1 MVTDQAY
8 VKPAALSA
16 ASGLVAVP
24 ANGTFVPSGTVI
36 VGGSLTIV
44 AVGSCG
50 LTLKVKGACAVRP
63 LPSSAVILTV
73 SIPAS
78 SPAGLDQVY
87 LPPVQAETTPSDAL
101 RVTVSPSGSEHV
113 PEFAGAVPSGTL
125 TAVLSTVITGAE
137 FEAPATTHS

>member
-16 ASGLVAVP
+16 ASELVAVP
-24 ANGTFVPSGTVI
+24 VNGTLVPSGTVI

-50 LTLKVKGACAVRP
+50 VTTKGNGICPFRT
-63 LPSSAVILTV
+63 LPSSAGMMTV

-78 SPAGLDQVY
+78 SPAGFYQAD
-87 LPPVQAETTPSDAL
+87 LPALQSATTPSDAGS
-101 RVTVSPSGSEHV
+101 RTVSPSV
-113 PEFAGAVPSGTL
+113 
-125 TAVLSTVITGAE
+125 
-137 FEAPATTHS
+137 